1 MFLCN
6 GLRWFR
12 VRYALEKVML
22 NNKNTARCL
31 EYFDKSFMST
41 FIAVVKSQERLENF
55 DLSHQVKLLMVQT
68 MFSVMF
74 GSELEIFL
82 APENRNKLSNLEQTH
97 LVANKFSEAFVD
109 FESFSLLKFFTMMT
123 PELKIIWIF
132 LDKFKK
138 LFNTYLFSFAYF
150 SDPMDWFYKNFI
162 SKNLLIHNTNMN
174 FQKDSSKKETL
185 NSIEEFIV
193 EDFSRMG
200 QNSFLKR
207 QNRTSRSKT
216 ILQMQMLNKKPF
228 CFFDSF
234 LFLTENPIVKYNS
247 EIQNRKMSTLKPMPP
262 VLKKSFTK
270 TKNLSCSSYSQ
281 PANNKENMAKNKE
294 RRRSFDAPLNNLNE
308 DNSTNF
314 WIGKENIDS
323 GLNTTRGKLNSQ
335 SFMQSS
341 YFQTG
346 DDFENWKLTLNEAL
360 SNTLLMFF
368 AGKFLEFF
376 KI

>member
-1 MFLCN
+1 
-6 GLRWFR
+6 
-12 VRYALEKVML
+12 
-22 NNKNTARCL
+22 
-31 EYFDKSFMST
+31 
-41 FIAVVKSQERLENF
+41 
-55 DLSHQVKLLMVQT
+55 
-68 MFSVMF
+68 
-74 GSELEIFL
+74 
-82 APENRNKLSNLEQTH
+82 
-97 LVANKFSEAFVD
+97 
-109 FESFSLLKFFTMMT
+109 
-123 PELKIIWIF
+123 
-132 LDKFKK
+132 
-138 LFNTYLFSFAYF
+138 
-150 SDPMDWFYKNFI
+150 MDWFYKNFI

-193 EDFSRMG
+193 EDFSRTG

-207 QNRTSRSKT
+207 PTRTSRSKT

-247 EIQNRKMSTLKPMPP
+247 EIQNRKMSTLKPMPSI
-262 VLKKSFTK
+262 LKKIFTK

-281 PANNKENMAKNKE
+281 LANNKENMAKNKE

-314 WIGKENIDS
+314 WIGKENMDS

-335 SFMQSS
+335 SFMQSG